1 MFVVTKVLSRQ
12 AYFCRDKRCV
22 CRDKRCDCRDKHVFV
37 ATKMTLVAA
46 PASDRK
52 RRVGSDERGGL
63 LKADIAGK

>member
-1 MFVVTKVLSRQ
+1 MFVMTVYLSRQ
-12 AYFCRDKRCV
+12 KFFRDKRTFV
-22 CRDKRCDCRDKHVFV
+22 GTKEVFV

-46 PASDRK
+46 PANDRK